1 MNRSTF
7 AALALSLV
15 ASMTAACSS
24 STRESA
30 KAPAPSPAAEPAV
43 AQVVSSMRTDLNA
56 CFEEGK
62 KLNPMLHG
70 GFVAEVKVGAAGSV
84 ESIDAQEVE
93 GLNRNVIGC
102 MKKRM
107 QNAHFPAPG
116 DKGATVRIPLHF
128 EA

>member
-24 STRESA
+24 STSSA
-30 KAPAPSPAAEPAV
+30 KPPAPAPAAEPAV
-43 AQVVSSMRTDLNA
+43 AKVVSSMRSDLDA
-56 CFEEGK
+56 CFEQGK
-62 KLNPMLHG
+62 KLDPSLHG

-84 ESIDAQEVE
+84 ESIDAQDVE

-102 MKKRM
+102 MTKRM
-107 QNAHFPAPG
+107 QSARFPAPG